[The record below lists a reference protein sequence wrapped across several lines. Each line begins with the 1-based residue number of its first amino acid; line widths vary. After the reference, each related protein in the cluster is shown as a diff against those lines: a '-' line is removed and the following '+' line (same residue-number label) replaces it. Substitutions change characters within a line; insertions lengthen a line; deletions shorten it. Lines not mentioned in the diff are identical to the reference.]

1 MEIKTRSDIVTNST
15 ATPWI
20 REGER
25 MMKLKN
31 AFLTGTKIKLRKLTE
46 NDHKKYMEIEDVMEN
61 RLLADDDL
69 PFPPTEE
76 DHKNFLKGIS
86 SKKDDYMFAVE
97 TIDDNLFIG
106 TIGLFRTN
114 WKNGT
119 CYVGISLSSD
129 YQGKG
134 YGTDA
139 MKVLLDYIFEYI
151 NINKV
156 KLEVFSSNER
166 AIRSYEK
173 CGFKKEGILRE
184 EIFRYGAFQDMTVM
198 GILRKE
204 WESVKSY

>member
-1 MEIKTRSDIVTNST
+1 
-15 ATPWI
+15 
-20 REGER
+20 
-25 MMKLKN
+25 MKVKQ
-31 AFLTGTKIKLRKLTE
+31 AFLTGTKVKLRKITE
-46 NDHKKYMEIEDVMEN
+46 SDYPPYIKMEGDMET

-76 DHKNFLKGIS
+76 DHKTFLKGIS
-86 SKKDDYMFAVE
+86 SKKDEYMFVVE
-97 TIDDNLFIG
+97 TLDTHTFIG

-119 CYVGISLSSD
+119 CYVGITLSSD

-139 MKVLLDYIFEYI
+139 MNVLVDYIFTYI
-151 NINKV
+151 NLNKV

-173 CGFKKEGILRE
+173 CGFKKEGTLRE
-184 EIFRYGAFQDMTVM
+184 EIFRYGAFQDITVM
-198 GILRKE
+198 GILRGE
-204 WESVKSY
+204 WENRS